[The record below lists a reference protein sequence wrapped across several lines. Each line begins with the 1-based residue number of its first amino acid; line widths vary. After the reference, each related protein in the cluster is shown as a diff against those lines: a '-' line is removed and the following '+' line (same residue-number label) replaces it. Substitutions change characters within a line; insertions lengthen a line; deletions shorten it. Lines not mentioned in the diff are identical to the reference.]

1 MRDFNLSQIRVVR
14 IRFDGIRFVG
24 RCLPATLLVAA
35 LCCLSGCRD
44 AEKPALKTEEVQ
56 FTKEGVLEILTA
68 ESDSVLAVLDIEIA
82 DSEYETQT
90 GLMYRKEMKEN
101 RGMLFLFDAA
111 EQHAFYMKNTLIPL
125 DIIFIGPDREIAT
138 IRRNAQ
144 PLDEASI
151 PSGVPVQYV
160 LEVNAGLSD
169 RWGLEPGDRIRWE
182 RTD

>member
-1 MRDFNLSQIRVVR
+1 MSEFPVAKIRLVLNR
-14 IRFDGIRFVG
+14 
-24 RCLPATLLVAA
+24 LPAGLALAA
-35 LCCLSGCRD
+35 CCCLSGCRD
-44 AEKPALKTEEVQ
+44 AEKPALKTEEVR
-56 FTKEGVLEILTA
+56 FSKEGVLEILSA
-68 ESDSVLAVLDIEIA
+68 ETDSVLAVLDIEIA

-90 GLMYRKEMKEN
+90 GLMYRKEMKKD
-101 RGMLFLFDAA
+101 RGMLFLFDEA

-125 DIIFIGPDREIAT
+125 DIIFIGSDREIAT

-169 RWGLEPGDRIRWE
+169 QWGLEPGDRIRWE